1 MKPRIKSAGENHT
14 PTTSRSLTAKASS
27 PTSANLPKLKFKNY
41 RKGSQS
47 LRVLPRKDPK
57 SPPQDLARSITM
69 QTLSYGSPPTVAR
82 SVVRPQF
89 GASIYD
95 FPSSP
100 TPTANQNTAASI
112 YDFRDDDF
120 EAPTAVRRKTSRFA
134 YGKETGKTIVS
145 PEY

>member
-1 MKPRIKSAGENHT
+1 MKPRTNSAGENHT
-14 PTTSRSLTAKASS
+14 PTTSRSLTAKAST

-47 LRVLPRKDPK
+47 LRVLQRKDPE
-57 SPPQDLARSITM
+57 SPSQHLARSTTM

-82 SVVRPQF
+82 SFVRPQF

-100 TPTANQNTAASI
+100 TPTANPNTAASI
-112 YDFRDDDF
+112 YNFRDDDF
-120 EAPTAVRRKTSRFA
+120 ETPTAVRRKASRFA
-134 YGKETGKTIVS
+134 YGEETGKTIVS
-145 PEY
+145 LEY